1 MIKQHKLGY
10 TGGMTQDF
18 AKSKSNPETY
28 VSAKNIRVVA
38 SDQRSSFALT
48 NEKGNELEFS
58 IPAVTIDHT
67 NTRLSY
73 LNKDYNAVS
82 GSMKHLPYSKIPVL
96 GSPGTFE
103 FCELEDNYSNG
114 DTSGD
119 QVIIGVCDTRNG
131 AIIVTSDDNGWDCF
145 WEVSNVDRD
154 RIELDLLY
162 VNDLNLSKQNL
173 VQVVYN
179 YENSIIEKIYFTD
192 GINQLRFMNLR
203 QSIDNGDLLN
213 LVDVKTS
220 SINIVSEYNLSA
232 PVIKNTAPGGQHTAG
247 KIQYAYNLYVLSG
260 SQTSISPLSESQSLD
275 NGPLRGGGAVNENVS
290 RTVTVDVENI
300 DKDFTHIRLYAV
312 KYTAKNTVPEI
323 GLIADREIGN
333 YDVFSYFD
341 SGSIIEPLNLSEFIF
356 LGSNP
361 ITPKHIE
368 SKDNRLFAFN
378 FKERSFDVE
387 LDTRI
392 YGHSITGQAKVW
404 EDITFVDGNLSGSET
419 TLNTT
424 TYELPEKHDAV
435 NRGYSTYP
443 YVAPG
448 NETGGTGEWSRIEFK
463 GGPANA
469 SGDILIQPNGVL
481 YQIPILIGDN
491 KVQAATKCRDYLNA
505 NLTGYEPVVVQVSQ
519 FGSKVYLYLRRTDTG
534 NVADTVTVNT
544 LGFSFI
550 HSNVDGTDDA
560 PSYGAEGKYFRL
572 SINQKEFS
580 EEESVLNRYLKD
592 REIYRFGIVFYNNV
606 GQTTPPKWL
615 CDIKAPA
622 GNLEGKF
629 NTVKFE
635 TKPAFATWLANTTF
649 EKGQKPVGYKVLRAE
664 RTLSDRTILT
674 QGMLNGMLVNSRST
688 SKTSMYTIGYEETAS
703 KLPSLTRQFGEA
715 DPFTNT
721 QRKNLIAAY
730 HNGRDISQKN
740 YPGQTPAWGY
750 GYFTEGYTAGT
761 GDDFL
766 AQTWQFNKLMQMHT
780 PELLFE
786 NIEIDS
792 SYKLRILGLQEVEE
806 SGAWN
811 GEWNPATKQNT
822 SEAKFRNGWAVDP
835 SLLGQDPTTGVIT
848 VTGAANP
855 VILEPIEGEPDHM
868 GDQGIWGPTEN
879 SDATGFS
886 QLYKSHKKFHPSTGT
901 TVFNT
906 FGTPEITERGAG
918 FTPYNGV
925 SALRYSNSLETLLM
939 DNWENASDVNNAQ
952 QVVGV
957 NSWGAKCITFA
968 EGTDDASVP
977 ISWRKSIEDIY
988 EAAVPSGGEGFGI
1001 LTGEFFKPDQ
1011 FIYAGN
1017 IYGGNSYESKTT
1029 STYIEVGGYAN
1040 IDTTELQIDSAGD
1053 TFVQEFIFTKLS
1065 KTDTEVSDRSLSQC
1079 TEFVSFMVETSIDL
1093 KNRNDISLYPWDNR
1107 YHPRYNEYQE
1117 YNPVYSQEANLV
1129 QTTDAG
1135 FSFKKVKEF
1144 DGRIISTK
1152 LKTPGEKIDSWTDFL
1167 ENETMDLDGKYGPI
1181 NATLN
1186 FKDNIVV
1193 FQDTALAVININ
1205 PRVQVSPGDG
1215 ESIELGTGG
1224 ILHDYRYLSTESGS
1238 LNKRGVIATPNAF
1251 YYLDLNTLSLMQSNG
1266 SGVIDV
1272 SDQKGFHSFMTNN
1285 LTYDSLVKDNAVI
1298 GQGPSFSYN
1307 PVNNEVYFTIKQL
1320 NSIGSTGLAE
1330 VVGRNDYTL
1339 CLNENLQKFTSFY
1352 DYTPAWYINK
1362 GNHMLTSDPTSK
1374 QLWGHFKGNN
1384 GSFYGVTYDSS
1395 ISWNVIP
1402 VQGDGEFTFNNVMYK
1417 MEAKDTLGN
1426 DVRDSSFNKVEL
1438 SNEYQKSGIR
1448 DLVLGKNLK
1457 RKNRTWSVVLPRE
1470 QNSMNRI
1477 KSPWVLL
1484 TMSIDNTNNLSMVAH
1499 DLIVSYTEY

>member
-1 MIKQHKLGY
+1 MIRQHKIGY
-10 TGGMTQDF
+10 TGGMSQDF

-154 RIELDLLY
+154 RIDLDLLY

-192 GINQLRFMNLR
+192 GINQLRFMNIR

-213 LVDVKTS
+213 LVDIKTS
-220 SINIVSEYNLSA
+220 SINIVSEFNLSA
-232 PVIKNTAPGGQHTAG
+232 PIIKDTAPGGEHTAG
-247 KIQYAYNLYVLSG
+247 KIQYAYNLYILNG
-260 SQTSISPLSESQSLD
+260 SQTSISPLSESQALD

-290 RTVTVDVENI
+290 RTVTVNVENI
-300 DKDFTHIRLYAV
+300 DKDFTHIRLYAI

-341 SGSIIEPLNLSEFIF
+341 AGTIIEPLNLSEFIF

-378 FKERSFDVE
+378 FKERSFDVD

-392 YGHSITGQAKVW
+392 YGHSATGEVKVW
-404 EDITFVDGNLSGSET
+404 EDISFIDGNLSGSET
-419 TLNTT
+419 QIDTT
-424 TYELPEKHDAV
+424 TYELPEKHDAI
-435 NRGYSTYP
+435 NRSYITYP
-443 YVAPG
+443 FVAPG
-448 NETGGTGEWSRIEFK
+448 NETGGTGEYTRIELSGSATANSLVSISIDGTTYNVPVS
-463 GGPANA
+463 GG
-469 SGDILIQPNGVL
+469 D
-481 YQIPILIGDN
+481 
-491 KVQAATKCRDYLNA
+491 TKEQVAVKMRDYINT
-505 NLTGYEPVVVQVSQ
+505 NVSEHISSVLTSNP
-519 FGSKVYLYLRRTDTG
+519 FGNKVYLRILSTTVG
-534 NVADTVTVNT
+534 NRLDTVVTD
-544 LGFSFI
+544 
-550 HSNVDGTDDA
+550 SNGLTYSEVSTDGTDA
-560 PSYGAEGKYFRL
+560 VTSYGAEGKYFRL
-572 SINQKEFS
+572 SINQKEFN

-615 CDIKAPA
+615 CDIKAPV

-635 TKPAFATWLANTTF
+635 TKPAFATWLATTAF
-649 EKGQKPVGYKVLRAE
+649 EKGQKPVGYKIVRAE

-688 SKTSMYTIGYEETAS
+688 DKTSMYTIGYEETAS

-740 YPGQTPAWGY
+740 YPGQAPAWGY
-750 GYFTEGYTAGT
+750 NYFTEGYTAGT

-766 AQTWQFNKLMQMHT
+766 AQTWQFNKLMQMYT

-792 SYKLRILGLQEVEE
+792 SYKLRVLGLQELEE

-811 GEWNPATKQNT
+811 GEWNPVTKQNT

-835 SLLGQDPTTGVIT
+835 TSLSVDPTTGIIT
-848 VTGAANP
+848 VTNVVNP
-855 VILEPIEGEPDHM
+855 VILEPIEGEPEHM

-886 QLYKSHKKFHPSTGT
+886 QLYKRHKTFHPSTG
-901 TVFNT
+901 VEVYNT
-906 FGTPEITERGAG
+906 FGTPEVTERGAG
-918 FTPYNGV
+918 FTPYNGI
-925 SALRYSNSLETLLM
+925 SGLRYSNSLETLLM
-939 DNWENASDVNNAQ
+939 DNWENADAADSPQ
-952 QVVGV
+952 QIVGV

-977 ISWRKSIEDIY
+977 ISWRKSIEEIY
-988 EAAVPSGGEGFGI
+988 AAAAPSGGDGFGI
-1001 LTGEFFKPDQ
+1001 LTAEFFKPDQ
-1011 FIYAGN
+1011 FLYAGN

-1029 STYIEVGGYAN
+1029 STYIEVGGYASV
-1040 IDTTELQIDSAGD
+1040 DTTELQIDSAGD

-1093 KNRNDISLYPWDNR
+1093 KNRNDISIYPWDNR

-1129 QTTDAG
+1129 QTTDPG

-1186 FKDNIVV
+1186 FKDNIIA
-1193 FQDTALAVININ
+1193 FQDTALALININ
-1205 PRVQVSPGDG
+1205 PRVQVAPGDG

-1266 SGVIDV
+1266 QGVIDV
-1272 SDQKGFHSFMTNN
+1272 SDQKGFHSFLANN

-1298 GQGPSFSYN
+1298 GQGPAFSYN
-1307 PVNNEVYFTIKQL
+1307 PVNNEVYFTMKQL
-1320 NSIGSTGLAE
+1320 NSGGTGLAE
-1330 VVGRNDYTL
+1330 VGERNDYTL

-1395 ISWNVIP
+1395 ISFNVIP

-1417 MEAKDTLGN
+1417 MEAKDSLGN
-1426 DVRDSSFNKVEL
+1426 DVRDSSFDKVEL

-1484 TMSIDNTNNLSMVAH
+1484 TLSIDNSNNLSMVAH